1 MQNPALFVK
10 IRTMDDLKEKTSKVL
25 GGTKGA
31 HTAKKNPAKQKKTKR
46 VLICL
51 ICVVVVLAAGYL
63 TAVYSNIPFIANLRT
78 LYIETAMNTLHHQWL
93 ATAFIPGDVID
104 KVMADIQEEMDKN
117 KIDQSDLPPGPPD
130 TTAPTQPVGPDTAD
144 TTDTTPQTEPPPP
157 PPPTPLDLLTAMFPQ
172 IDTSTLPADLPL
184 ENIQRKDIASLG
196 IKTTAGDTVWAIDMP
211 NQILIMEVKGDNYVG
226 KLALCKGSSRTILGK
241 DTRFSSRGET
251 VVEFCE
257 DYDAILG
264 INAGGFED
272 EDGKGRGTVAVGLVK
287 SQGELVSKATKKSPF
302 QIAGFDQ
309 DDNFRVGTE
318 VDVESLRDGMQFFP
332 VLVANGEKRVGKGS
346 SGMGIQP
353 RSCIGQTSTK
363 DTLMLIIDGRQ
374 PGYSIGTTVSEC
386 ADILL
391 RYDCF
396 TAMTNDGGSSAIM
409 VYDGEPI
416 TKNSAHNMPTGR
428 YFPCG
433 WVVLKPSGG
442 AVEDTTAA
450 DPTGSDTS
458 TAN

>member
-1 MQNPALFVK
+1 MN
-10 IRTMDDLKEKTSKVL
+10 DLKEKTSKVL
-25 GGTKGA
+25 GGTNGA
-31 HTAKKNPAKQKKTKR
+31 HTAKKAPAKLSKKMR

-104 KVMADIQEEMDKN
+104 KVMDEIQEEMDKN
-117 KIDQSDLPPGPPD
+117 KIDQSDLPPGPPE
-130 TTAPTQPVGPDTAD
+130 TTPSTQPHVPDTA
-144 TTDTTPQTEPPPP
+144 DTTPQTEPPPP
-157 PPPTPLDLLTAMFPQ
+157 PPPTPMELLLAMFPQ
-172 IDTSTLPADLPL
+172 IDEATIPADLAL
-184 ENIQRKDIASLG
+184 ENIQQKDIVSLG
-196 IKTTAGDTVWAIDMP
+196 IKTTAGDAVWAIDMP

-287 SQGELVSKATKKSPF
+287 SQGELICEATKKSPF
-302 QIAGFDQ
+302 QIAGFDY

-318 VDVESLRDGMQFFP
+318 VDIETLRDGMQFFP

-409 VYDGEPI
+409 VYDGVPI

-433 WVVLKPSGG
+433 WVVLKPSDGA
-442 AVEDTTAA
+442 AVEDTTV
-450 DPTGSDTS
+450 DDTTGSDTS